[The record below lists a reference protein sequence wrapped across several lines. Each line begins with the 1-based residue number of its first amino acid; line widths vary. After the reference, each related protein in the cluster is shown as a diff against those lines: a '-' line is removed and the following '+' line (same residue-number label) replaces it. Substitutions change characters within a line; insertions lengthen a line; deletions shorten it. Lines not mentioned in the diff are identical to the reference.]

1 MCYPDPD
8 CDPQLT
14 LITDDNASNR
24 RDGFFTRFD
33 QLSASNNR
41 PSSRNLPHFIQ
52 LPSDD
57 DEPEEYDYN
66 HADFSEAYV
75 DLFALP
81 TQPAIFS
88 NKVASLG
95 SERSERTSSLL
106 GSEVPKKMELR
117 EQYRV
122 HPHLAEK
129 IVTQVPSAAEQS
141 TASPSVNATAS
152 WQDLQYTQTPSGR
165 DVDSHTELEYPLYA
179 HPSLGSVALP
189 ENYINN
195 VEENSEDLHHHQR
208 STKMEV
214 HSHNA
219 SGGVTPK
226 SSASQ
231 ISRSHLIRGT
241 ENIPDQKVVEFPLY
255 TLKNMD
261 TPDDAN
267 SRAHFSEE
275 LHEPNG
281 EDWFNQEG
289 RESLPGSIDLVRMTQ
304 NEKSHN
310 SFESSSP
317 SQGTPE
323 YQQTTTAYLIPA
335 ASQPPSVIRPLESQL
350 GGDVPR
356 SPNSVD
362 LKAEGNGEGNKGH
375 RPEGGE
381 LHLLKS
387 SSSVH
392 ET

>member
-14 LITDDNASNR
+14 LITDDNAPNG

-33 QLSASNNR
+33 QLSASYNR
-41 PSSRNLPHFIQ
+41 PSSGNLPHFIPS
-52 LPSDD
+52 PSDG

-66 HADFSEAYV
+66 HVDFSEAYG

-81 TQPAIFS
+81 TQPSIFS
-88 NKVASLG
+88 NKIALLG
-95 SERSERTSSLL
+95 SERSEKTSSLL
-106 GSEVPKKMELR
+106 GLEVPKKMELR

-122 HPHLAEK
+122 HPHLAEA
-129 IVTQVPSAAEQS
+129 VTQVPSAAEQS

-165 DVDSHTELEYPLYA
+165 GVDSHTELEYPLYA

-189 ENYINN
+189 VNNLNN
-195 VEENSEDLHHHQR
+195 VEENSEGDLHHQR

-226 SSASQ
+226 ISVSQ
-231 ISRSHLIRGT
+231 ISRSHLMKGT
-241 ENIPDQKVVEFPLY
+241 ENIPDQKAVEIPLY
-255 TLKNMD
+255 TLTNME
-261 TPDDAN
+261 TPDGAN
-267 SRAHFSEE
+267 SRAHFPEE

-289 RESLPGSIDLVRMTQ
+289 QKSLPGTLDVVRTTQ
-304 NEKSHN
+304 NDKSHN

-317 SQGTPE
+317 SQGNPD

-335 ASQPPSVIRPLESQL
+335 ASQPPLVIRPLESQL
-350 GGDVPR
+350 GGDVPH
-356 SPNSVD
+356 SPDSVD
-362 LKAEGNGEGNKGH
+362 LKAEGNGEGSKGH
-375 RPEGGE
+375 RAEGGE
-381 LHLLKS
+381 LHVLKS